1 MSKLNIIIL
10 IVVLVVVFICL
21 CIILFKYFSDKLSNI
36 IDKLNDSENEAF
48 EKLKNKHELL
58 TKLIKNVESKY
69 KIESK
74 VFEDVN
80 SMEITDL
87 SSFKNEKVLN
97 KCYREIIQIKEDNR
111 KQKET
116 KTLKELLSNY
126 DENELHIISLRT
138 FHNKY
143 TLIYNNLIK
152 KFPYNIISKIKGY
165 GIKTLIE
172 GKELNTNYNNDLEV

>member
-48 EKLKNKHELL
+48 EKLKSKHELL

-143 TLIYNNLIK
+143 TLIYNSL
-152 KFPYNIISKIKGY
+152 FGPS
-165 GIKTLIE
+165 L
-172 GKELNTNYNNDLEV
+172 LS